1 MYMCDYPHSMPVETS
16 ITAPSA
22 ILVLE
27 TIVETK
33 SDDSRGGVPKTE
45 PTEKLCLDL
54 GAEMA
59 FFEKTSPVISSYSVQ
74 GAPGVPGT

>member
-33 SDDSRGGVPKTE
+33 SDDSRGRVSKTE

-54 GAEMA
+54 RRDMFFLEM
-59 FFEKTSPVISSYSVQ
+59 KRLHL
-74 GAPGVPGT
+74 

>member
-1 MYMCDYPHSMPVETS
+1 MPVETS
-16 ITAPSA
+16 ITSTGA
-22 ILVLE
+22 ILILE

-59 FFEKTSPVISSYSVQ
+59 FLKRLHL
-74 GAPGVPGT
+74 

>member
-33 SDDSRGGVPKTE
+33 PDDSRGGVPKTE
-45 PTEKLCLDL
+45 PTEKLGLDL

-59 FFEKTSPVISSYSVQ
+59 FLKRLHL
-74 GAPGVPGT
+74 

>member
-1 MYMCDYPHSMPVETS
+1 MPVETS

-27 TIVETK
+27 TVMETK
-33 SDDSRGGVPKTE
+33 PDDSRGGVPKTE

-59 FFEKTSPVISSYSVQ
+59 FF
-74 GAPGVPGT
+74 

>member
-33 SDDSRGGVPKTE
+33 PDDSRGGVSKTE

-59 FFEKTSPVISSYSVQ
+59 FWKRLHL
-74 GAPGVPGT
+74 

>member
-1 MYMCDYPHSMPVETS
+1 MNIKIEQKYPKQRFYPHSMPVETS

-27 TIVETK
+27 TVVETK
-33 SDDSRGGVPKTE
+33 PDDSRGRVPKTE

-59 FFEKTSPVISSYSVQ
+59 FLKRLHL
-74 GAPGVPGT
+74 